1 MLRRL
6 LRPGSKDLVRQLAT
20 SAFHFQIKPV
30 DNFDEIKHLPNDI
43 RKQTSVEPNFNIAQL
58 AKVIDHDNHEN
69 RVDMRKYLSHPDL
82 KPEYAIS
89 FSKERELSLKR
100 LQAFCDNKLISVK
113 DFLTNPFRIFAA
125 HEIMAMIDPAT
136 AVKMTVQFNL
146 FGGTVLKL
154 GNEAHH
160 QQLLDGIDSLS
171 DIGCFGLTELG
182 VGNNAVMMATTAK
195 YDQLNDEFTIHSP
208 TNLSQKYWITNGALH
223 AKHIVVFAQLIT
235 ADGKNEGVHAFLVR
249 MRNEDMSHCNGV
261 TIEDMGH
268 RMGLNGVDN
277 AKISF
282 DNVKIPRTNLL
293 DVYSKMDGNGNFSSD
308 IKSTRARF
316 LKVADQLLSGRICIA
331 AMSKGA
337 SQASLAIALRYSQTR
352 LTVGK
357 SGLSDT
363 QILSYQLQKRALMP
377 LLNRTI
383 CLGFGLDYTKRA
395 WNGEEGNP
403 NNIVPAVCALKPLCS
418 WNLERVASI
427 TRERCGGA
435 GFLSCSRFGTFIGL
449 AHAACTAEGDNSVL
463 MQKVAKERLAIIGK
477 EDHSY
482 NDKLHLQNNKLFMLL
497 KSRELLQFK
506 KLGKILSKTTSDTM
520 FETWMNQESDLV
532 QACGKSFGERLSAEA
547 TLDTIEKNPQLAK
560 ILDPIANQYMCDII
574 ENDAGSFLSLGL
586 ISVEEYDN
594 IVVRSQKL
602 CEELSSQCM
611 NVVEAFGIPDEL
623 LSAPIALD
631 WSEFNSYNNQGEV
644 NKEVDITV

>member
-1 MLRRL
+1 MLGRFTSKRL
-6 LRPGSKDLVRQLAT
+6 ISSSAALA
-20 SAFHFQIKPV
+20 QIKPV
-30 DNFDEIKHLPNDI
+30 DNFDAIKHLPNEI
-43 RKQTSVEPNFNIAQL
+43 RKQTRVEPSFDIGNL
-58 AKVIDHDNHEN
+58 ARVIDHDNVKN
-69 RVDMRKYLSHPDL
+69 RADMRKYLSHPDL
-82 KPEYAIS
+82 MPQYAIP
-89 FSKERELSLKR
+89 FMKERDMSLQR
-100 LQAFCDNKLISVK
+100 LQAFCDAELISVR
-113 DFLTNPFRIFAA
+113 DFLDNPFRIFAA

-146 FGGTVLKL
+146 FGGTVLNL
-154 GNEAHH
+154 GNESHH
-160 QQLLDGIDSLS
+160 AQLLDGIDNLQ

-182 VGNNAVMMATTAK
+182 VGNNAVMMATTAN
-195 YDQLNDEFTIHSP
+195 YDAASDEFIVNSP

-223 AKHIVVFAQLIT
+223 AKHIVVFAQLIK
-235 ADGKNEGVHAFLVR
+235 ADGTQEGVHAFLVR
-249 MRNEDMSHCNGV
+249 MRNEDMTHCEGV

-282 DNVKIPRTNLL
+282 SNVRIPRTNLL
-293 DVYSKMDGNGNFSSD
+293 DKFSQMDSQGNFQSD

-331 AMSKGA
+331 AMAKGA

-377 LLNRTI
+377 LLSRTI
-383 CLGFGLDYTKRA
+383 CLGFGLDHTKRA
-395 WNGEEGNP
+395 WNGEEGDP
-403 NNIVPAVCALKPLCS
+403 INIVPAVCALKPLCS

-435 GFLSCSRFGTFIGL
+435 GYLSCSRFGTFIGL
-449 AHAACTAEGDNSVL
+449 AHAAMTAEGDNSVL
-463 MQKVAKERLAIIGK
+463 MQKVAKERLPIIAK
-477 EDHSY
+477 EDHSL
-482 NDKLHLQNNKLFMLL
+482 NDKLHLKSNPLFMLL
-497 KSRELLQFK
+497 KNRELQQFT
-506 KLGKILSKTTSDTM
+506 KLGKVLSKTTSDTM

-532 QACGKSFGERLSAEA
+532 QSCGKSYGERLSAEA
-547 TLDTIEKNPQLAK
+547 SLDVIEKNPQLAK
-560 ILDPIANQYMCDII
+560 ILDPIVNQYMCDII
-574 ENDAGSFLSLGL
+574 EKDAGTFLSLGL
-586 ISVEEYDN
+586 LSVEEYDR
-594 IVVRSQKL
+594 IVVKSTKL
-602 CEELSSQCM
+602 CEELSHQCM

-631 WSEFNSYNNQGEV
+631 WSEFNETDNVGEV
-644 NKEVDITV
+644 NKDVKLC